1 MTLSRTLLGQ
11 LHFRGGQ
18 FFPHYPMICRSFR
31 RFGQFGRFWCETFCR
46 RESVRFIRNVVFL
59 CAIKTTAQTAQ
70 CCPTPCNTRDRGVGN
85 STEPPS
91 TAQSFANH
99 SSNLPFSA
107 LLLFRGPRGPV
118 RTVAIGEH
126 FCPISSMSGG
136 NFATLDA
143 LGESGV
149 SLFVKVLFWGKC
161 FFSPLPLKTTAQTAP
176 RCPIPCSTKDRG
188 VGDST

>member
-1 MTLSRTLLGQ
+1 MTRLVLGS
-11 LHFRGGQ
+11 LGASGAKPFVNGRVCG
-18 FFPHYPMICRSFR
+18 SF
-31 RFGQFGRFWCETFCR
+31 EH
-46 RESVRFIRNVVFL
+46 VFL
-59 CAIKTTAQTAQ
+59 RAIKTTAQTAQ

-107 LLLFRGPRGPV
+107 LLLFRGPSGPV

-143 LGESGV
+143 LGDSGV
-149 SLFVKVLFWGKC
+149 SLFVKVLFWGRV
-161 FFSPLPLKTTAQTAP
+161 FLFPPLPLKQPPKPPNVAQIHA
-176 RCPIPCSTKDRG
+176 TKGLGTGRFHLSRPALTKHSRPHLLVPG
-188 VGDST
+188 RSH